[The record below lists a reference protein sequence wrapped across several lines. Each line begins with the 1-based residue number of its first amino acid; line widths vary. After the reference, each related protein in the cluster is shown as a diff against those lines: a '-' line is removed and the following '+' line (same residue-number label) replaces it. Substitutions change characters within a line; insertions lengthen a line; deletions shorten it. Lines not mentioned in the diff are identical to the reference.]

1 MSIPP
6 DGQNGSYTY
15 ASFDGDQS
23 KERNAPKRN
32 FLWWCAGAYQKLL
45 ALYPS
50 EYTKYSGI
58 GGVILATFVL
68 AALSSGYAIYSVF
81 GDISWTI
88 LFACTWGLIIFN
100 FDRFLVSTM
109 RKYGVSFA
117 KQVQLALPR
126 FILALLIGL
135 TIARPLE
142 LKIFEKEIE
151 VKVEENRHKKVLLN
165 DSLLK
170 LENNNVLQTATNERQ
185 RAASRKAS
193 LEDSLRKLQQD
204 YVKEADGTGGSGKRG
219 VEKLTLLKMDAYHAA
234 LAQHSP
240 ELISLQ
246 AQLLTQ
252 DSILTQLQAA
262 TEVKR
267 KEYETGLQTKVGFLE
282 KNKAL
287 SDLSN
292 DETSVFWANFFVS
305 LLIILI
311 EIGPILSKLIVNIGP
326 YDIALAK
333 MELLQMASSE
343 NEIIRDKE
351 MVGDKFKNIYQQKKE
366 VSEELV
372 QKITALQRG
381 HINKDLDEWEN
392 GKWKESSSVEP
403 LDKVVRSIKT
413 KYDYKEENIL

>member
-6 DGQNGSYTY
+6 DGNNGSYTY
-15 ASFDGDQS
+15 ASFNGNQT
-23 KERNAPKRN
+23 KEEKARKRN

-45 ALYPS
+45 SLYPS
-50 EYTKYSGI
+50 EHTKYSGI

-81 GDISWTI
+81 GDIYWTI

-109 RKYGVSFA
+109 RKYGVSFS
-117 KQVQLALPR
+117 KQIQLALPR

-142 LKIFEKEIE
+142 LKIFGKEIE

-165 DSLLK
+165 DSLLN

-219 VEKLTLLKMDAYHAA
+219 VEKLTLLKMDAYNAA
-234 LAQHSP
+234 LAQYSP
-240 ELISLQ
+240 ELTTLQ
-246 AQLLTQ
+246 AQVLTQ
-252 DSILTQLQAA
+252 DSILKQLQTT

-267 KEYETGLQTKVGFLE
+267 KDYETGLQTKVGFLE

-287 SDLSN
+287 SDLSK
-292 DETSVFWANFFVS
+292 DEPSVFWANFFIS

-311 EIGPILSKLIVNIGP
+311 EIGPILSKLIVNVGP
-326 YDIALAK
+326 YDIALAR

-372 QKITALQRG
+372 QKVTALQRE
-381 HINKDLDEWEN
+381 HINKDLDQWEK
-392 GKWKESSSVEP
+392 GEWKESSSVEP
-403 LDKVVRSIKT
+403 LDNVIRSIKT